1 MTAAILQ
8 VGGLL
13 HKQSNPGAATPSSL
27 YELFAPRAAV
37 AANPFKV
44 HLLLQQQQQNQGDAE
59 DTEPM
64 LHLGLK
70 GAFATSSRAGR
81 TSSGVNV
88 RQHFKPLQ
96 VHPQLLPCS
105 GNAIKT
111 SGLTLNSLMTTHWSR

>member
-1 MTAAILQ
+1 MLQ

-44 HLLLQQQQQNQGDAE
+44 HLLLQQQQNQGDMDDA
-59 DTEPM
+59 EPM
-64 LHLGLK
+64 LQLGLK
-70 GAFATSSRAGR
+70 GAFSTSSRTGR
-81 TSSGVNV
+81 ASSGVNA

-96 VHPQLLPCS
+96 VHPQLRPCS
-105 GNAIKT
+105 GHAVMT
-111 SGLTLNSLMTTHWSR
+111 SGLTLNSLTTPTHRSR